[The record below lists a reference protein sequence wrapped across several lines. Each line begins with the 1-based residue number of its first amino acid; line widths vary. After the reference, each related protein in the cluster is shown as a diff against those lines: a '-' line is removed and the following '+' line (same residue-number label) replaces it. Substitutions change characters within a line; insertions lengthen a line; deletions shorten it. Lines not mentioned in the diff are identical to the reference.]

1 MYPGEVLWLLLFACW
16 NVVLIYNDLRY
27 RRVPNTLIVVG
38 FVAQLLWLLAAA
50 FVPGWTYPPR
60 WTGWLLCGA
69 GFLAALLFLPLWGR
83 RLMGAG
89 DVKAI
94 AILGLW
100 LGLAPLILVMVLASL
115 LAGVHALAYVV
126 VSRYWAVSHRLRQI
140 PYAMYLGV
148 AALSVVLMPLNSP
161 WYSWCSSWCSTAS

>member
-38 FVAQLLWLLAAA
+38 FVAQLLWLAAA
-50 FVPGWTYPPR
+50 ALVPGWTYPPL
-60 WTGWLLCGA
+60 WTGWLMCWA
-69 GFLAALLFLPLWGR
+69 GFLAAILFLPLWGR

-89 DVKAI
+89 DIKAI
-94 AILGLW
+94 AILGLAM
-100 LGLAPLILVMVLASL
+100 GFAPLVLVMVLASL
-115 LAGVHALAYVV
+115 LAGLHALAYVV
-126 VSRYWAVSHRLRQI
+126 VARYWAVSHRLRQI
-140 PYAMYLGV
+140 PYAMYLGIG
-148 AALSVVLMPLNSP
+148 ALSVVLMPLNSP